1 MMAKK
6 YTKKHDH
13 VQSCFAHLNPL
24 PFAIRIAFSSLIIDA

>member
-13 VQSCFAHLNPL
+13 VQSCFAHLNLL
-24 PFAIRIAFSSLIIDA
+24 PFAIRIAIAAVVA